1 MRPRDAQA
9 YGPEVFLD
17 ECRVRVASLTRELAL
32 VSVSGELDLYAS
44 DAVKRGIAEADAVG
58 ADTVVVDLSEISFI
72 DSTALGLLVQETKR
86 LEGRGHSLV
95 LVTNDPRTRRVLEV
109 TGLDRVLLTY
119 ATLHDA
125 LAALVP
131 DRPAAAAAGR

>member
-1 MRPRDAQA
+1 
-9 YGPEVFLD
+9 VLLD
-17 ECRVRVASLTRELAL
+17 EFHAKVASLTRELAL
-32 VSVSGELDLYAS
+32 VSVSGEIDLYTAER
-44 DAVKRGIAEADAVG
+44 VRNGIDEADAVG
-58 ADTVVVDLSEISFI
+58 ADTVVLDLSESSFV
-72 DSTALGLLVQETKR
+72 DSTALGVLVQETKR

-125 LAALVP
+125 LSDLIP
-131 DRPAAAAAGR
+131 EHAAAAAGG

>member
-1 MRPRDAQA
+1 
-9 YGPEVFLD
+9 VFLE
-17 ECRVRVASLTRELAL
+17 ECRVRAASLTHELAL

-44 DAVKRGIAEADAVG
+44 DAVKRGIDEADAVG

-72 DSTALGLLVQETKR
+72 DSTALGVLVQETRR

-131 DRPAAAAAGR
+131 DRPAAVAAAGR